1 MGAALSIFVL
11 MSLSIFVVRVASV
24 ALRITGLEDS
34 SARFQALSAFSG
46 TGFTTRETEAV
57 VNYPIRRRIVSLLMV
72 IGNLGLVTVFAT
84 LVVSLVQ
91 TQGEAHAV
99 MMQLAWLLLGLA
111 LLWFLMLN
119 ATADRIMCRLIGKVL
134 ESTTVLGKRSF
145 QRLVQ
150 IGDGYSV
157 CEHSVIPDVSNG
169 DGKLV
174 ESDLAALGLTVLAVR
189 SKSGEVSVGYPSGG
203 AISAGDTVVLF
214 GRDIGHE
221 TLGSGRPR

>member
-72 IGNLGLVTVFAT
+72 IGNLGLVTVFAA

-111 LLWFLMLN
+111 LLWLLMLN
-119 ATADRIMCRLIGKVL
+119 ATADRIMCKLIGKFL
-134 ESTTVLGKRSF
+134 ESTTMLGKRSF
-145 QRLVQ
+145 NRLVQ

-157 CEHSVIPDVSNG
+157 CEHSVIPDSAA
-169 DGKLV
+169 
-174 ESDLAALGLTVLAVR
+174 ESDLAKLGLTVLAVR
-189 SKSGEVSVGYPSGG
+189 SKSGEVSAGYPSGG
-203 AISAGDTVVLF
+203 RISAGDTVVLF
-214 GRDIGHE
+214 GRDTGHE
-221 TLGSGRPR
+221 VLDHHVSPTR